1 MLDIQF
7 IRDHPEKV
15 KKAIIDKQLPPR
27 VNTEGVDRILELDE
41 KRRKLIMETEI
52 IRRERNELS
61 EKLKKSRNETDKQLG
76 RELKKKLGEVE
87 PELKR
92 TEDGLGELM
101 LTVPGVPSADVPIG
115 KNEKDNVTVRTWGEK
130 PKFDFPM
137 KDHIELGTT
146 LDILDLDRGTKVA
159 GFRGYYLKNEGVMM
173 HLGLMRYGM
182 DKLISKGFT
191 PMVPPVL
198 DLPRALVNT
207 GHFPWGEVDVY
218 KTFDDREEENVRYL
232 AGTAEVPLV
241 SYHQDEVL
249 EEKELPKK
257 YAGWSPC
264 FRREIG
270 SYGKDTRGIYRI
282 HEFMKIEQVVLDTAD
297 VRKSLEWLEDLVAI
311 SEEVLQELELPYRVM
326 LMCTG
331 EMGEPQYRKYD
342 IETWMPARQTSS
354 GEAGKPSIGAY
365 GETHSASAMLD
376 FQARRANVRYKA
388 KDGTTKFVH
397 MLNNTMLASPRI
409 LIALWENHQQKDG
422 SIRIP
427 AALRPYVGFEEITP
441 REKRD

>member
-15 KKAIIDKQLPPR
+15 KKAIVDKQLPPR
-27 VNTEGVDRILELDE
+27 VNIEVVDRILELDE
-41 KRRKLIMETEI
+41 KRRTLIQETER
-52 IRRERNELS
+52 IRKQRNELA
-61 EKLKKSRNETDKQLG
+61 EKLKTARSTEDIEKGKQL
-76 RELKKKLGEVE
+76 KVKLGETE

-92 TEDGLGELM
+92 IEESLHELM
-101 LTVPGVPSADVPIG
+101 LMVPGVPAGDVPIG
-115 KNEKDNVTVRTWGEK
+115 KNEKDNVIVRTVGKK
-130 PKFDFPM
+130 PKFNFEP
-137 KDHIELGTT
+137 KDHIQLGES
-146 LDILDLDRGTKVA
+146 LDILDIDRGAKVA
-159 GFRGYYLKNEGVMM
+159 GFRGYYLKNEGALM
-173 HLGLMRYGM
+173 HLGIMRYGF
-182 DKLISKGFT
+182 DKLRAKGFT
-191 PMVPPVL
+191 PMIPPVL
-198 DLPRALVNT
+198 DLPRSFINT
-207 GHFPWGEVDVY
+207 GHFPWGQVDVY
-218 KTFDDREEENVRYL
+218 KTFDDREEQTVRNL

-249 EEKELPKK
+249 NESDLPKR
-257 YAGWSPC
+257 YAGFSPC

-282 HEFMKIEQVVLDTAD
+282 HEFMKIEQVILDVAD
-297 VRKSLEWLEDLVAI
+297 VKKSLKWLEDLVAI
-311 SEEVLQELELPYRVM
+311 SEEVLQELELPYHVL

-342 IETWMPARQTSS
+342 IETWMPSRNN
-354 GEAGKPSIGAY
+354 Y

-376 FQARRANVRYKA
+376 FQARRANVRYRA

-427 AALRPYVGFEEITP
+427 AALRPYLGFDEI
-441 REKRD
+441 KHKK

>member
-7 IRDHPEKV
+7 IRENPEKV
-15 KKAIIDKQLPPR
+15 KKAIVDKQLPPR
-27 VNTEGVDRILELDE
+27 VNTEVVDRILELDE
-41 KRRKLIMETEI
+41 RRRKLIAEAEAT
-52 IRRERNELS
+52 RRARNELA
-61 EKLKKSRNETDKQLG
+61 KTLKTSRSDIDVRKG
-76 RELKKKLGEVE
+76 RELKKKLADVE

-92 TEDGLGELM
+92 TETALRELI
-101 LTVPGVPSADVPIG
+101 LTVPGVPADDVPIG
-115 KNEKDNVTVRTWGEK
+115 KNEKDNVVVRTVGEK
-130 PKFDFPM
+130 PKFDFEP
-137 KDHIELGTT
+137 KDHIELGES
-146 LDILDLDRGTKVA
+146 LDILDIDRGAKVA
-159 GFRGYYLKNEGVMM
+159 GFRGYYLKNEGAMM
-173 HLGLMRYGM
+173 HLGLMHYGL
-182 DKLISKGFT
+182 DKLRSKGFT
-191 PMVPPVL
+191 PMAPPVL

-207 GHFPWGEVDVY
+207 GHFPWGAVDVY
-218 KTFDDREEENVRYL
+218 KTFDDREEESIRHL

-249 EEKELPKK
+249 EEKDLPKK

-264 FRREIG
+264 SRREIG

-282 HEFMKIEQVVLDTAD
+282 HEFMKIEQVVLDVAD
-297 VRKSLEWLEDLVAI
+297 VKMSLKWLEDLVAI
-311 SEEVLQELELPYRVM
+311 SEEVLKELKLPYHVV

-342 IETWMPARQTSS
+342 IETWMPSR
-354 GEAGKPSIGAY
+354 KNY

-376 FQARRANVRYKA
+376 FQSRRANVRYRA

-427 AALRPYVGFEEITP
+427 AVLVPYVGFGEIK
-441 REKRD
+441 KR

>member
-7 IRDHPEKV
+7 IRENPEKV
-15 KKAIIDKQLPPR
+15 KKAIVDKQLPPR
-27 VNTEGVDRILELDE
+27 VNVEAVDRILELDE
-41 KRRKLIMETEI
+41 KRRKLIVEVETV
-52 IRRERNELS
+52 RRKRNELAS
-61 EKLKKSRNETDKQLG
+61 KLKTSREDADIKKG
-76 RELKKKLGEVE
+76 RELKQKLSDIE

-92 TEDGLGELM
+92 TEESFHNLM
-101 LTVPGVPSADVPIG
+101 LTLPGVPAADVPVG
-115 KNEKDNVTVRTWGEK
+115 KDEKDNVTVRTWGEK
-130 PKFDFPM
+130 PKFNFPM
-137 KDHIELGTT
+137 KDHIELGTG

-159 GFRGYYLKNEGVMM
+159 GFRGYYLKNQGVLM
-173 HLGLMRYGM
+173 HMGLMRYGM
-182 DKLISKGFT
+182 DKLVSKGFT

-207 GHFPWGEVDVY
+207 GHFPWGAVDVY
-218 KTFDDREEENVRYL
+218 KTFDDREEEDIRYL

-249 EEKELPKK
+249 AEKDLPKK

-282 HEFMKIEQVVLDTAD
+282 HEFMKIEQVVLEVAD
-297 VRKSLEWLEDLVAI
+297 VKKSLKWLEDLTAI

-342 IETWMPARQTSS
+342 IETWMPSR
-354 GEAGKPSIGAY
+354 KNY

-376 FQARRANVRYKA
+376 FQSRRANVRYKA

-427 AALRPYVGFEEITP
+427 AALRPYVGFDEI
-441 REKRD
+441 KKD

>member
-27 VNTEGVDRILELDE
+27 VNTEVVDRILELDE

-342 IETWMPARQTSS
+342 IETWMPGRNN
-354 GEAGKPSIGAY
+354 Y

-427 AALRPYVGFEEITP
+427 TALVPYVGFGEIK
-441 REKRD
+441 KR

>member
-7 IRDHPEKV
+7 IRENPEKV
-15 KKAIIDKQLPPR
+15 KKAIVDKQLPPR
-27 VNTEGVDRILELDE
+27 VNTEVVDRILELDE

-101 LTVPGVPSADVPIG
+101 LTVPGVPAEDVPIG

-130 PKFDFPM
+130 PKFDFEM

-159 GFRGYYLKNEGVMM
+159 GFRGYYLKNQGVMM
-173 HLGLMRYGM
+173 HMGLMRYGM

-297 VRKSLEWLEDLVAI
+297 FRKSLEWLEDLVAI

-342 IETWMPARQTSS
+342 IETWMPGRNN
-354 GEAGKPSIGAY
+354 Y

-427 AALRPYVGFEEITP
+427 TVLRPYVGFDTI
-441 REKRD
+441 KKK

>member
-1 MLDIQF
+1 VLDIQF
-7 IRDHPEKV
+7 IRENPEKV
-15 KKAIIDKQLPPR
+15 KKAIVDKQLPPR
-27 VNTEGVDRILELDE
+27 VNVEVVDRILELDE

-101 LTVPGVPSADVPIG
+101 LTVPGVPADDVPIG
-115 KNEKDNVTVRTWGEK
+115 KDEKDNVTVRTWGEK
-130 PKFDFPM
+130 PKLDFPM
-137 KDHIELGTT
+137 KDHIELGTG

-159 GFRGYYLKNEGVMM
+159 GFRGYYLKNQGVMM
-173 HLGLMRYGM
+173 HMGLMRYGM

-218 KTFDDREEENVRYL
+218 KTFDDREEESVRHL

-257 YAGWSPC
+257 YAGWSLC

-282 HEFMKIEQVVLDTAD
+282 HEFMKIEQVVLDAAD
-297 VRKSLEWLEDLVAI
+297 VKKSLKWLEDLAAI
-311 SEEVLQELELPYRVM
+311 SEEVLQELELPYRVL

-342 IETWMPARQTSS
+342 IETWMPGRNN
-354 GEAGKPSIGAY
+354 Y

-388 KDGTTKFVH
+388 KDGTVKFVH

-427 AALRPYVGFEEITP
+427 AALRPYVGFEVI
-441 REKRD
+441 EKKGKKEQKGEGKT

>member
-1 MLDIQF
+1 MLDINF
-7 IRDHPEKV
+7 IRENPEKV
-15 KKAIIDKQLPPR
+15 KKTIIDKQLPPR
-27 VNTEGVDRILELDE
+27 VNPEAVDRILELDK
-41 KRRKLIMETEI
+41 KRRELIAETEQV
-52 IRRERNELS
+52 RQERNELGR
-61 EKLKKSRNETDKQLG
+61 KLKTSRTDEDKQLG
-76 RELKKKLGEVE
+76 RELKKKLGEIE

-92 TEDGLGELM
+92 TEEALSELM
-101 LTVPGVPSADVPIG
+101 LTVPGVPAEDVPIG

-130 PKFDFPM
+130 PKFNFPM
-137 KDHIELGTT
+137 KDHIELGTA

-159 GFRGYYLKNEGVMM
+159 GFRGYFLKNQGVMM
-173 HLGLMRYGM
+173 HMGLMRYGM

-191 PMVPPVL
+191 PMAPPIL

-207 GHFPWGEVDVY
+207 GHFPWGAVDVY
-218 KTFDDREEENVRYL
+218 KTFDDREEEEVRHL

-297 VRKSLEWLEDLVAI
+297 VKKSLKWLEDLAAI
-311 SEEVLQELELPYRVM
+311 SEEVLQELELPYRVQ

-342 IETWMPARQTSS
+342 IETWMPSR
-354 GEAGKPSIGAY
+354 KNY

-388 KDGTTKFVH
+388 QDGTVKFVH

-427 AALRPYVGFEEITP
+427 AALRPYVGFEVIELLHV
-441 REKRD
+441 

>member
-1 MLDIQF
+1 
-7 IRDHPEKV
+7 
-15 KKAIIDKQLPPR
+15 
-27 VNTEGVDRILELDE
+27 
-41 KRRKLIMETEI
+41 
-52 IRRERNELS
+52 
-61 EKLKKSRNETDKQLG
+61 
-76 RELKKKLGEVE
+76 
-87 PELKR
+87 
-92 TEDGLGELM
+92 
-101 LTVPGVPSADVPIG
+101 
-115 KNEKDNVTVRTWGEK
+115 
-130 PKFDFPM
+130 
-137 KDHIELGTT
+137 
-146 LDILDLDRGTKVA
+146 
-159 GFRGYYLKNEGVMM
+159 
-173 HLGLMRYGM
+173 M

-198 DLPRALVNT
+198 DLARALVNT
-207 GHFPWGEVDVY
+207 GHFPWGAVDVY

-257 YAGWSPC
+257 YAGWSPF

-342 IETWMPARQTSS
+342 IETWMPGRNN
-354 GEAGKPSIGAY
+354 Y

-427 AALRPYVGFEEITP
+427 TALVPYVGFGEIK
-441 REKRD
+441 KR